1 MGFYS
6 NKTPEEKRVN
16 ELTGDIHLCE
26 EFKNELEARKIPL
39 YKGYNI
45 QKRLRLEVEQE
56 KLCSMCRSGII
67 LCPPVF
73 FIPQVLITVY
83 YKNSTTPCTP
93 TLHPVKVPENITIYQ
108 MRI

>member
-56 KLCSMCRSGII
+56 KLHG
-67 LCPPVF
+67 
-73 FIPQVLITVY
+73 
-83 YKNSTTPCTP
+83 K
-93 TLHPVKVPENITIYQ
+93 
-108 MRI
+108 